1 MPTLVWIT
9 PLVKSWLEGARTRLR
24 HGLPADAR
32 WWHRSPAAVR
42 IGRSGF
48 PTVLARADPAS
59 DVYAPAHTPMSA
71 PVILL
76 GLMLGLSGCAGDTS
90 LGPGAPQVYRVLF
103 VGNSLTYVNDLPG
116 TVALLASVAGDSVE
130 VESVARP
137 GFALI
142 DHVEGKSNAVE
153 VIRSRRWDYVVLQ
166 QGPSSLP
173 LSRDTLILATG
184 LLDADIQA
192 AGGRTAELM
201 VWPARDNITSF
212 DQVRDS
218 YQEAARAVD
227 GLFLPAGEAWR
238 TAWATDPSLPL
249 YGDDGFHPSELG
261 TFLAALVVY
270 EGITGRDAQ
279 TLPPSALAAGHSL
292 NISAGTVRLLQRA
305 AHETIARFA
314 GTP

>member
-1 MPTLVWIT
+1 
-9 PLVKSWLEGARTRLR
+9 
-24 HGLPADAR
+24 
-32 WWHRSPAAVR
+32 
-42 IGRSGF
+42 
-48 PTVLARADPAS
+48 
-59 DVYAPAHTPMSA
+59 MSA
-71 PVILL
+71 PVVLL
-76 GLMLGLSGCAGDTS
+76 GLMVGLCGCAGDTS
-90 LGPGAPQVYRVLF
+90 QGPGAPQVYHVLF

-116 TVALLASVAGDSVE
+116 TVALLASGAGDSVE

-137 GFALI
+137 AFALI

-173 LSRDTLILATG
+173 LSRDTLILASE
-184 LLDADIQA
+184 LLDAEIQE

-201 VWPARDNITSF
+201 VWPARDNIASF
-212 DQVRDS
+212 DQVRVS

-238 TAWATDPSLPL
+238 MAWATDPSLPL

-279 TLPPSALAAGHSL
+279 TLPPNALAAGHSL
-292 NISAGTVRLLQRA
+292 NLSAGTVRLLQRA
-305 AHETIARFA
+305 AHETVARFA
-314 GTP
+314 AAP